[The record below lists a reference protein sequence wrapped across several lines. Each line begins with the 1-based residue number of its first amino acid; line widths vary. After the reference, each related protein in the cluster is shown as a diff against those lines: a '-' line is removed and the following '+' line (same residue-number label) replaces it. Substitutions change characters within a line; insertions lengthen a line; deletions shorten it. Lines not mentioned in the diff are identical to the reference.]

1 MFSKWHIGIV
11 VILMVAISH
20 PVFGNGSSLC
30 DAVRDGDV
38 ERVKVLLGLELD
50 INEAIENGFTAIYFA
65 EDVEIL
71 DLLLVRKPKLD
82 IRDRAAGLTPLEHM
96 VSEWAHLKKRPA
108 KWRMVVDKLRAAGA
122 EYTIR
127 VAICLDDVDHIKREL
142 EKDDSWVNKR
152 DGPSTAPLRIAAH
165 YGRDA
170 ICKLLLEHKAD
181 PDDFEHGIGY
191 PILHDAINHPK
202 VVKLLVEAGANLRR
216 RITWRGGRSGIW
228 IIGDEATALHYAV
241 GEGNLESVKILLK
254 AGLDVNAADLKGQT
268 PLHVAVSMESFI
280 HKSWGHKSSLYGDP
294 KRFVAVIRFLI
305 ENDASLRF
313 TNRDD
318 QTPLVLA
325 DQLKSPKAIQNILK
339 KAQDEQ
345 SRRELDAEFGPD

>member
-1 MFSKWHIGIV
+1 MLSKWCIGIV
-11 VILMVAISH
+11 VILMSAVSH

-50 INEAIENGFTAIYFA
+50 INETIVNGFTAIYFA
-65 EDVEIL
+65 NDLEIVE
-71 DLLLVRKPKLD
+71 LLLARHPKLD
-82 IRDRAAGLTPLEHM
+82 IRGTSDGLTPLEFM
-96 VSEWAHLKKRPA
+96 TNEWAHLKKKPA
-108 KWRMVVDKLRAAGA
+108 KWKMIVDKMRAAGA
-122 EYTIR
+122 EYTIG
-127 VAICLDDVDHIKREL
+127 VAIRLDDGDHIKREL
-142 EKDDSWVNKR
+142 DKDDSWANKR
-152 DGPSTAPLRIAAH
+152 DGSSTVPLRIAARF
-165 YGRDA
+165 GRDA

-181 PDDFEHGIGY
+181 PDDFENGVGY

-216 RITWRGGRSGIW
+216 RITWRGGRSGVW
-228 IIGDEATALHYAV
+228 IIDDEATALHYAV

-313 TNRDD
+313 TNRKD
-318 QTPLVLA
+318 QTPLALA
-325 DQLKSPKAIQNILK
+325 DQLKSPKAIRDILK

-345 SRRELDAEFGPD
+345 ARRELDADFPQN